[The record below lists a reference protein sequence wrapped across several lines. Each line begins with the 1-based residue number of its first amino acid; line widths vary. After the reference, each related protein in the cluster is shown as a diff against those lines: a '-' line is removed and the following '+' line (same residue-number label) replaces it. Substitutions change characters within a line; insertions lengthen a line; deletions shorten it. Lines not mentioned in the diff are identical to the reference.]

1 MLDLDFE
8 IKEQI
13 REALSERA
21 VDYFQVQN
29 YSLCDSLTRIKTLE
43 TKSSAHEQ
51 TVSMLRSQV
60 DLLQLERD
68 RLTSELSRLRDEF
81 ENLKS
86 RFEILESDL

>member
-21 VDYFQVQN
+21 VDYFQVQS
-29 YSLCDSLTRIKTLE
+29 YSLNDALNRINTLE
-43 TKSSAHEQ
+43 TKSSAQEQ

-60 DLLQLERD
+60 DYLQEEREFLAEGLEKLRTAHELLKARFDVLE
-68 RLTSELSRLRDEF
+68 SEL
-81 ENLKS
+81 
-86 RFEILESDL
+86 

>member
-21 VDYFQVQN
+21 VDYFQVQS
-29 YSLCDSLTRIKTLE
+29 YSLNDALNRISTLE
-43 TKSSAHEQ
+43 TKSSAQEQ

-60 DLLQLERD
+60 DLLQAERD
-68 RLTSELSRLRDEF
+68 LLTNELKKLRDEH
-81 ENLKS
+81 ENLKT
-86 RFEILESDL
+86 RFETLESDL